1 MALSAS
7 LIGLLAA
14 AVVSPAAGALS
25 DRLGRRPVLICG
37 ATLLLV
43 GVVPACW
50 LATLIGTILR
60 LPDRPRLRSVPVGV
74 LALQPVVIVIAH
86 FSMAPG
92 LAGLQ

>member
-1 MALSAS
+1 MTSGSPTGGFDPEFGPEWLDTRTELITNDSFWDDHAL
-7 LIGLLAA
+7 L
-14 AVVSPAAGALS
+14 
-25 DRLGRRPVLICG
+25 VLIVL
-37 ATLLLV
+37 A
-43 GVVPACW
+43 ACW

>member
-1 MALSAS
+1 MTSGS
-7 LIGLLAA
+7 PTGGFDPEFGPEIGNQL
-14 AVVSPAAGALS
+14 
-25 DRLGRRPVLICG
+25 VLIVLG
-37 ATLLLV
+37 
-43 GVVPACW
+43 ACW